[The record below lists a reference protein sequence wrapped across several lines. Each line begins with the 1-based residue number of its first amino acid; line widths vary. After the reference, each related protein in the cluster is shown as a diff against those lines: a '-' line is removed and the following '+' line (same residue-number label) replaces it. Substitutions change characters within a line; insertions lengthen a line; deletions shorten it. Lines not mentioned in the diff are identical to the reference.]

1 MEIPEIIRDKLP
13 VSIDNLETEREGI
26 LLRAIDESKVELGYE
41 TDESSLTDRE
51 KLHIGLYS
59 SIKLARSTL
68 DVYQE
73 SLSMEAADDV
83 RRQYQERIQFLKEKI
98 NQLQA
103 EFKNIAAV
111 LKGDPNA
118 TPPCF
123 KIEKATAND
132 DDTST

>member
-1 MEIPEIIRDKLP
+1 MEIPEIVRDKLP
-13 VSIDNLETEREGI
+13 VSIDNLETQRPGI
-26 LLRAIDESKVELGYE
+26 LLRSIDESKVELGYE

-51 KLHIGLYS
+51 KLHIGLSS

-98 NQLQA
+98 NQLQN
-103 EFKNIAAV
+103 EFRNIDVV
-111 LKGDPNA
+111 LKGDPNV

-132 DDTST
+132 DDSS